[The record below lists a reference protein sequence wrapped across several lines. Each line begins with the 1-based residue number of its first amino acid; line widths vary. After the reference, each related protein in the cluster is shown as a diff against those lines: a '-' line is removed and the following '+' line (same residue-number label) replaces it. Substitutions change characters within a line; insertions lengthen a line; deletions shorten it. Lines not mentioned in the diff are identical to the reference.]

1 MARQPGVAD
10 DGLPVGIYEDL
21 VTAAVK
27 RALAPLPAERVE
39 LGRLDPADAHDPL
52 AQYLG
57 RLAARVL
64 RAVGGENAE
73 RLAEQHRR
81 VNRIIDQLVQL
92 APDLLSP
99 DVLVEEMT
107 QLLAVLPPASGPSG
121 PRSLDRPEVPLSR
134 SALLMNGRD
143 QPRIGS
149 EIVRELASADEVDL
163 ICAFVKWSG
172 LRIVDR
178 ALADVID
185 RGGKIRVLTTAYM
198 GATDRRAVDRLAR
211 LGASVKVSYDIR
223 TTRLHAKAWLF
234 RRQSGA
240 DTAYVGSSNLSKA
253 ALVDGLEW
261 NVRLSAMEQ
270 PHVLEAFEAAFDD
283 YWQDTGF
290 ESYDPDR
297 DADRLDS
304 ALEMERREPSDE
316 EPVPLQLRPFPYQ
329 AEVLDQLA
337 AERVIHDRWKNLVV
351 MATGTGKTVVSALDY
366 ERLRTAGQA
375 ESLLFIAH
383 REELLR
389 QSRSTFRAALRDGSF
404 GEILVSGDV
413 PQG

>member
-1 MARQPGVAD
+1 MASSEVGTEAGIGLIARQPGVAD
-10 DGLPVGIYEDL
+10 DGLPTGIYEEL

-27 RALAPLPAERVE
+27 RALAPLPPERVE
-39 LGRLDPADAHDPL
+39 IGRLDPADAHDPL
-52 AQYLG
+52 AQYLA

-64 RAVGGENAE
+64 RAVGGESAE

-81 VNRIIDQLVQL
+81 VNQIVDQLVQL

-99 DVLVEEMT
+99 DVLVDEMS
-107 QLLAVLPPASGPSG
+107 QLLAVLPPAAGPSP
-121 PRSLDRPEVPLSR
+121 PRSIDRPEVPLSR

-178 ALADVID
+178 ALADVIN
-185 RGGKIRVLTTAYM
+185 RGGKVRVLTTAYM
-198 GATDRRAVDRLAR
+198 GATDRRAVDRLAQ

-234 RRQSGA
+234 RRRSGA

-283 YWQDTGF
+283 YWA
-290 ESYDPDR
+290 R
-297 DADRLDS
+297 HRL
-304 ALEMERREPSDE
+304 
-316 EPVPLQLRPFPYQ
+316 
-329 AEVLDQLA
+329 
-337 AERVIHDRWKNLVV
+337 
-351 MATGTGKTVVSALDY
+351 
-366 ERLRTAGQA
+366 
-375 ESLLFIAH
+375 
-383 REELLR
+383 
-389 QSRSTFRAALRDGSF
+389 
-404 GEILVSGDV
+404 
-413 PQG
+413 